1 MRIELIGAMLFA
13 VLAPGLLTAG
23 EPEKSTVEL
32 RCDSLVSALPLI
44 EDAECVYGIR
54 LTAQVDENG
63 EGDGTLELDPNAPAY
78 DEFGFQATGSDL
90 PLVKLECTLKLVKKK
105 KIQLPEHLGV
115 AAPLV
120 DVEWVLIEIQGP
132 RITRPLFL
140 ATETNVWSWARLL
153 VHDENGKVKY
163 VVPVRSPP
171 PPPPCHPGC
180 FPAGTRIDV
189 PGGTKAIES
198 LRTGDAV
205 TAVDPNGASKPAK
218 VVAVFSTKNR
228 LVEVRTEAG
237 NLLTTE
243 TQPLALAGGGLRPAG
258 ELTAGD
264 RIQTWNGGEARTV
277 AVRSVAVTHREAQV
291 FNLVLGDT
299 AIFVAEGF
307 LVRSKLPAPA
317 SDLTEPQLRQRAP
330 QPHSDHTIEELQR

>member
-1 MRIELIGAMLFA
+1 MRVELIAAMLFA
-13 VLAPGLLTAG
+13 VLGPGVITAA

-32 RCDSLVSALPLI
+32 RSDSLVSGLPLMK
-44 EDAECVYGIR
+44 DAERVYGIR
-54 LTAQVDENG
+54 LTAEVDENG
-63 EGDGTLELDPNAPAY
+63 EGEGTLELDTNVPTY
-78 DEFGFQATGSDL
+78 DEFGFQTSGGDL
-90 PLVKLECTLKLVKKK
+90 PPVKREFTLKQVKKK

-120 DVEWVLIEIQGP
+120 EVEWVLFEFQGTKA
-132 RITRPLFL
+132 TRRLFL
-140 ATETNVWSWARLL
+140 ATESNVWSWARFL

-180 FPAGTRIDV
+180 FPAGTRIEV
-189 PGGTKAIES
+189 PGGTKVIER

-205 TAVDPNGASKPAK
+205 TTVDPNGAATPAK

-237 NLLTTE
+237 KLLTTE

-264 RIQTWNGGEARTV
+264 RIRTWNGREARTV
-277 AVRSVAVTHREAQV
+277 AVQAVAAMPREAQV
-291 FNLVLGDT
+291 FNLVLGSP

-307 LVRSKLPAPA
+307 LVRSKPPAPA
-317 SDLTEPQLRQRAP
+317 SDPTEP
-330 QPHSDHTIEELQR
+330 